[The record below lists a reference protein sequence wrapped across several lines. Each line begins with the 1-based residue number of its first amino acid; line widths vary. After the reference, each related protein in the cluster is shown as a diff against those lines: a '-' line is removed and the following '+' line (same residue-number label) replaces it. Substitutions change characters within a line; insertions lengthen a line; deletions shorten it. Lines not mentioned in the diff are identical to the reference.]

1 MKVSSSTLVLQP
13 GFYVRQP
20 GFYVRLK
27 KSQTESIAGLY
38 GHALPAPANM
48 LISYMAN
55 RKPGCSTRTQ
65 ALVEKP
71 PRERPSASRLSR
83 CAEDPPFL
91 PHQRLSGGPESWCRR
106 GTPCPA

>member
-1 MKVSSSTLVLQP
+1 MASTGPSPLRALVL
-13 GFYVRQP
+13 QP

-55 RKPGCSTRTQ
+55 RKPGCSTSTLEPGARRSHDGAPCAADRQPEPTPGLGPTSVP
-65 ALVEKP
+65 A
-71 PRERPSASRLSR
+71 PS
-83 CAEDPPFL
+83 
-91 PHQRLSGGPESWCRR
+91 PE
-106 GTPCPA
+106 P

>member
-1 MKVSSSTLVLQP
+1 MSWSVLTVYGQPENALVL
-13 GFYVRQP
+13 QP

-55 RKPGCSTRTQ
+55 RKPGCSTNLRLPTQ
-65 ALVEKP
+65 GGFYAWEFEQRGRELNVREGPIAFNTPTLTLEAAL
-71 PRERPSASRLSR
+71 
-83 CAEDPPFL
+83 
-91 PHQRLSGGPESWCRR
+91 
-106 GTPCPA
+106 